1 VEPVL
6 LEELSRNCQPAESK
20 DDFKDVGLS
29 IGQRAVNFTLKD
41 TQGAEFRLSQLLVEM
56 PVVMIFGSFTCP
68 PFRQRLI
75 ATEEIQTYYDG
86 GVKFIIVYIV
96 EAHPVGSVCLY
107 TGEEWTTSASHDK
120 GGNPLTQPATYQERV
135 AQSTQMVRELG
146 ITIPVLIDEMDNPL
160 WCTYGPAPNIAYL
173 IDSDGKI
180 IGKQGWYDPQLMK
193 VVIEEYLDSQ

>member
-1 VEPVL
+1 MQ
-6 LEELSRNCQPAESK
+6 S
-20 DDFKDVGLS
+20 D
-29 IGQRAVNFTLKD
+29 
-41 TQGAEFRLSQLLVEM
+41 
-56 PVVMIFGSFTCP
+56 
-68 PFRQRLI
+68 
-75 ATEEIQTYYDG
+75 YDG
-86 GVKFIIVYIV
+86 RVQFIIIYGV
-96 EAHPVGSVCLY
+96 EAHPVGSACPY
-107 TGEEWTTSASHDK
+107 TGEEWKTSASHDK

-193 VVIEEYLDSQ
+193 VAIEEYLDSQ